1 MMSRLIKRP
10 KEWYAGWMTVDDADK
25 NEITIRNRRQVAQEL
40 LQNVQEGHFDADTLE
55 ELNQVV
61 DHECYYLKTLNKTK
75 GQVQRNSKALDIP
88 WTAKLF
94 EELSCCL
101 FQTIYPESY
110 YEREL
115 QFRAMFSA
123 LILQRAQGIEGIQV
137 DHHDEMRRLFQKG
150 HKDLQWQKP
159 WSGNFSKE
167 RFRKYQCS
175 YVLVA
180 ISEYAKNFRREEP
193 QIINIL
199 SSAIEI
205 IAAGA
210 SIAIASTTVSMMI
223 FSVSGCILYT
233 LVQSANVA

>member
-1 MMSRLIKRP
+1 MSRMIKRP
-10 KEWYAGWMTVDDADK
+10 KEWYAGWMTVDDEDK
-25 NEITIRNRRQVAQEL
+25 NEIAIRNRRQVAHEL
-40 LQNVQEGHFDADTLE
+40 LQNVQEGHFDADTFE

-75 GQVQRNSKALDIP
+75 GQVRRNSNALYTP
-88 WTAKLF
+88 WTVKLSTQ
-94 EELSCCL
+94 LSSCL

-123 LILQRAQGIEGIQV
+123 LILQRAQGIEGFQV
-137 DHHDEMRRLFQKG
+137 DHHDEMRRLFQKS

-159 WSGNFSKE
+159 WSGNFAKE

-193 QIINIL
+193 QIINII

-205 IAAGA
+205 IATGA
-210 SIAIASTTVSMMI
+210 SIAIASTTVSMVI
-223 FSVSGCILYT
+223 FNDLSCILCA
-233 LVQSANVA
+233 LIQRAIVA